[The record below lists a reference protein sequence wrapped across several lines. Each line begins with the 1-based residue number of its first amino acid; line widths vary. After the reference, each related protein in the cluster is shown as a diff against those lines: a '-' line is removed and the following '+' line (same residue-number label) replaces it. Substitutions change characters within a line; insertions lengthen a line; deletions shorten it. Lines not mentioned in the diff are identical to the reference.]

1 MGMKKPARD
10 VIGII
15 IMIHEFVV
23 TAMVSRPSQS
33 RALKSGG
40 SKEKDVEFYYGICL
54 KRKVGKKA
62 MVAERDAHAG
72 RKREEKKQRGLKE
85 VDAILPDVE
94 WHGRAGDGERPNQKD
109 AVCNADFAQKFIHE
123 DRLRR
128 LLGQQLFY

>member
-1 MGMKKPARD
+1 
-10 VIGII
+10 
-15 IMIHEFVV
+15 MIHEFVV

-33 RALKSGG
+33 RALKSSG

-54 KRKVGKKA
+54 ERKMGKKA
-62 MVAERDAHAG
+62 VVAERDTHAG
-72 RKREEKKQRGLKE
+72 RKCEEKKQRGLKE

-94 WHGRAGDGERPNQKD
+94 WDGRAGDGERPNQED